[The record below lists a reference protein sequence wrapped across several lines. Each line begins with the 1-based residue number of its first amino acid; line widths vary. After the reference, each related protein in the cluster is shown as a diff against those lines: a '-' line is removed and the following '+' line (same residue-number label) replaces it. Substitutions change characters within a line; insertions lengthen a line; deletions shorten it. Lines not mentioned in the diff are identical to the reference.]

1 MTNLNELGQSRLDS
15 LYIIADAIFD
25 TKIAAIEDLEDL
37 LGLSGNEEKQKFSDI
52 NLNIENN

>member
-1 MTNLNELGQSRLDS
+1 MTKLNELGQSRLDS

-37 LGLSGNEEKQKFSDI
+37 LGLSWNEEKQKFS
-52 NLNIENN
+52 NMNMNTENN